1 VDERGKACSMMAE
14 MIKLCKTLNEAF
26 KEGENLGDLDL
37 NGSIVLYQTVG
48 R

>member
-1 VDERGKACSMMAE
+1 MMAE

-26 KEGENLGDLDL
+26 KGRENLGDLGV